1 MYFIYMTRSVLASY
15 RKTLCQA
22 DDVQNDVISLNCV
35 KSYDSNVL
43 FYRTPQP
50 STKGVLNSGHI
61 ADMAGVV

>member
-1 MYFIYMTRSVLASY
+1 ML
-15 RKTLCQA
+15 
-22 DDVQNDVISLNCV
+22 NDVISLNCV